1 MLCAVSCPVVPVVPV
16 LNLFLPVD
24 CSASRSRLNIHDM
37 DGGTAHRSL
46 KIELGDGRVSAVN
59 VGFLCGLFGVGL
71 IWYDATRSFHSLVY
85 EDLFEPL

>member
-1 MLCAVSCPVVPVVPV
+1 
-16 LNLFLPVD
+16 
-24 CSASRSRLNIHDM
+24 M

-85 EDLFEPL
+85 EDFFEPL